1 MQMRKSK
8 LESYEDIL
16 EVLVNNPLTLDQIA
30 YKINIDCTILRQ
42 HLNFLIKNGL
52 VEERGS
58 DKKTLHAITEKGIAV
73 LRTLNFQKYLQRIS
87 DKITVIDEALDIIRK
102 LEKNDRGKKSRP

>member
-1 MQMRKSK
+1 MRKSR

-16 EVLVNNPLTLDQIA
+16 EVLVNNTLTLDHIA
-30 YKINIDCTILRQ
+30 YKINMDCTVLRG
-42 HLNFLIKNGL
+42 HLDFLIKNGL

-58 DKKTLHAITEKGIAV
+58 DKRKPYAITEKGTAV
-73 LRTLNFQKYLQRIS
+73 LRALSFQKYLRRIS

-102 LEKNDRGKKSRP
+102 LEKSERKKKSEN